1 MNINKEEEKEI
12 TSLNDLTLKH
22 IEWTIENELILVE
35 WCDIAQC
42 YKWLNFRSYLKYSY
56 IQACFTIPVII
67 MSTITGTISFA
78 QSSFTAKQQFY
89 IQFGVGTIN
98 IFLGILSTISQY
110 LKITEFTEAHKIC
123 SISWDKFSRNIRI
136 ELSKPPEERMD
147 AASFMKLC
155 RHEFDRM
162 METSPVI
169 QQDVIDEFKKTFQG
183 GENTEQRKLYSELR
197 KPDIC
202 DTIVSASITRHKWY
216 LNHPNYLQNKEN
228 IEKKETNE
236 TNNEVELK
244 EILKENIMTIT
255 ENLKKNNEKIDKY
268 IENFN
273 NIHGRNPLK
282 NEIENYFNNEI
293 DKNILDNYFEM
304 IEKV

>member
-1 MNINKEEEKEI
+1 MSISKEEEKEL
-12 TSLNDLTLKH
+12 TSFSDSTLKH
-22 IEWTIENELILVE
+22 IEWTVENEMILVE

-78 QSSFTAKQQFY
+78 QSSFTPTQQFY
-89 IQFGVGTIN
+89 VQFGVGTIN

-110 LKITEFTEAHKIC
+110 LKITEFTESHRIC
-123 SISWDKFSRNIRI
+123 SISWDKFSRNIRV
-136 ELSKPPEERMD
+136 ELAKPPEERMD

-183 GENTEQRKLYSELR
+183 DEHSNQRKMYMELR

-202 DTIVSASITRHKWY
+202 DTIVSSNLYRHKWY
-216 LNHPNYLQNKEN
+216 LNNSNYIENKEP
-228 IEKKETNE
+228 EDKEE
-236 TNNEVELK
+236 SLK
-244 EILKENIMTIT
+244 QILKENIMTIT
-255 ENLKKNNEKIDKY
+255 ENLKKNNEKVESY
-268 IENFN
+268 ITNFN

-282 NEIENYFNNEI
+282 NEIESFFNNEI
-293 DKNILDNYFEM
+293 DKKILDNYFET
-304 IEKV
+304 IDKV